1 MRRVYYDMPSIIAEC
16 GGPCAAGPEHCDCG
30 ALWRDEPV
38 RLDPGNVQRG
48 NGSGGPTTPKP
59 QIVPKPQ
66 LPSPLLRPAQPLA
79 ADLIRYQRWQQQ
91 QIERALRDE
100 PPTPN

>member
-1 MRRVYYDMPSIIAEC
+1 MSPPKGSYGPRQPASGMRRVYFHAPHIVAEC

-48 NGSGGPTTPKP
+48 NGSGGPTMPKP

-66 LPSPLLRPAQPLA
+66 SPTTNL
-79 ADLIRYQRWQQQ
+79 
-91 QIERALRDE
+91 
-100 PPTPN
+100 